1 LEYLV
6 NLKSSCYAL
15 SLSGLLL
22 FSGLMSSSIHADL
35 NLKQK
40 TALDLGTLAKLDNS
54 LLSLYRSVDEP
65 VQANAIAIEPSLKRA
80 LSSLT
85 GTGLIVELVIDPKLA
100 ELERLS
106 EWGVSLQYL
115 SLNGGHASVRLAAPS
130 VLASLAELPWVS
142 QIRSLEPR
150 VLRVGSVTSRAGRAM
165 RADVFSTSKNV
176 DGSGQAIGIISDS
189 FAQTFVMRDSNT
201 TPAIKQAGDL
211 QGSRSQDS
219 GNLPGIVKILR
230 DNVDNGTDEGAA
242 MAELAYDVA
251 PGVDILFHSAGN
263 NRREM
268 ADAISILC
276 SNGQA
281 TVVVDDILFLG
292 ESVYQ
297 DDLPAQAA
305 TACVAG
311 GVPYLTAAGNDGDRA
326 YRKTFSDIGIIDEA
340 GVSRI
345 PTGNDLHNWSSSGN
359 DGFLAVNVA
368 ANSKVYAVLSWNQ
381 PHDSV
386 SSGNGAQIDLD
397 LYATLTDNVS
407 AFNPVSTQFYASSA
421 STQGTTG
428 APAGD
433 AFEFVTLKTGANP
446 QTFYL
451 AVDHFDGRQGDIPQQ
466 AGVPLEFRLLFIG
479 SVTAEYP
486 FNGPAVWGHSM
497 ASNIA
502 SVAAVPWWESPEFA
516 PQRYDTARIDPEPFS
531 SRGGSQTLQFDSNGN
546 YKTESRIA
554 PQFAAPDGSNNT
566 ILGSPSSSAAPE
578 DGETDSFRNF
588 FGTSAAAPNAAAV
601 FALLKQAQPT
611 ASPAQLIRA
620 VQASATDVNGSRSAS
635 GFDDVS
641 GSGLINAEYAAAV
654 LESIVNNEPT
664 PNPNPNPTP
673 NPTPAPAASQG
684 GGGGGSL
691 GILAILAGLLFIRY
705 QKQTPAAPR

>member
-1 LEYLV
+1 MK
-6 NLKSSCYAL
+6 LKCSCYAL

-40 TALDLGTLAKLDNS
+40 TAIELGPLAKLDNS
-54 LLSLYRSVDEP
+54 LLSLYRSVDET

-80 LSSLT
+80 LSSLA
-85 GTGLIVELVIDPKLA
+85 GTGLIVEVVSDPQLA

-115 SLNGGHASVRLAAPS
+115 SRNGGHASVRLAEPS

-142 QIRSLEPR
+142 QIRSPEPR

-189 FAQTFVMRDSNT
+189 FAQTAAMRDSNT
-201 TPAIKQAGDL
+201 TPAIKQAGNL

-219 GNLPGIVKILR
+219 GDLPGIVKILR

-251 PGVDILFHSAGN
+251 PGVDILFHTAGN
-263 NRREM
+263 NRREL

-305 TACVAG
+305 TACVAR

-326 YRKTFSDIGIIDEA
+326 YRKTFSDIGGIDDA
-340 GVSRI
+340 GTTAF
-345 PTGNDLHNWSSSGN
+345 PTGNDLHNWSSSGS

-368 ANSKVYAVLSWNQ
+368 ANSEVFAVLSWNQ

-397 LYATLTDNVS
+397 LYATLADSVS
-407 AFNPVSTQFYASSA
+407 ALNPASTQFYASSA
-421 STQGTTG
+421 NPQGTTG
-428 APAGD
+428 APRGD
-433 AFEFVTLKTGANP
+433 AFEFVTLKTGATP
-446 QTFYL
+446 QTCYL
-451 AVDHFDGRQGDIPQQ
+451 AVDHFDGSQGDIPQQ
-466 AGVPLEFRLLFIG
+466 AGVPLEFRLLFVG
-479 SVTAEYP
+479 RVAAEYP
-486 FNGPAVWGHSM
+486 FNGPSVWGHSM
-497 ASNIA
+497 AVNIA

-516 PQRYDTARIDPEPFS
+516 PQRYDSEGIDPEPFS

-554 PQFAAPDGSNNT
+554 PQFAAPDGNNNT

-578 DGETDSFRNF
+578 DGEPDSFLNF

-641 GSGLINAEYAAAV
+641 GSGLINAEYAATA
-654 LESIVNNEPT
+654 LESIVNNEPI
-664 PNPNPNPTP
+664 PSPTP
-673 NPTPAPAASQG
+673 TPVPAARKG

-691 GILAILAGLLFIRY
+691 AILAMLTGLIFIRRL
-705 QKQTPAAPR
+705 KQRPVSPT

>member
-1 LEYLV
+1 MS
-6 NLKSSCYAL
+6 LKSSCYAL
-15 SLSGLLL
+15 SLCGLLL

-40 TALDLGTLAKLDNS
+40 TALDLGPLAKLDNS

-65 VQANAIAIEPSLKRA
+65 VQANAIAIEPYLKRA
-80 LSSLT
+80 LSSPA

-115 SLNGGHASVRLAAPS
+115 SLSGGHASVRLAAPS

-142 QIRSLEPR
+142 QIRSPEPR
-150 VLRVGSVTSRAGRAM
+150 VLRVGRVTSRAGRAM

-176 DGSGQAIGIISDS
+176 DGSGQGIGIISDS
-189 FAQTFVMRDSNT
+189 FAQTYAMRDINT
-201 TPAIKQAGDL
+201 TPAIKQAGNL
-211 QGSRSQDS
+211 QGSLSQNS
-219 GNLPGIVKILR
+219 GDLPGIVTILR
-230 DNVDNGTDEGAA
+230 DNVDDGTDEGAA

-251 PGVDILFHSAGN
+251 PGVDILFHAAGN

-268 ADAISILC
+268 ADAISTLC
-276 SNGQA
+276 SNDQV

-305 TACVAG
+305 TACVAS

-340 GVSRI
+340 GVSRF
-345 PTGNDLHNWSSSGN
+345 PTGNDLHNWSSSGS

-381 PHDSV
+381 PHGSV

-407 AFNPVSTQFYASSA
+407 ALNPVSRQFYASSA
-421 STQGTTG
+421 NTQGTTG
-428 APAGD
+428 APTGD
-433 AFEFVTLKTGANP
+433 AFEFVTLKTGANL

-451 AVDHFDGRQGDIPQQ
+451 AVDHFDGSQGDIPQQ

-486 FNGPAVWGHSM
+486 FNGPSVWGHSM

-554 PQFAAPDGSNNT
+554 PQFAAPDGNNNT

-578 DGETDSFRNF
+578 DGEPDIYRNF

-601 FALLKQAQPT
+601 FTLLKQAQPA

-654 LESIVNNEPT
+654 LESIVSNEPIPSAT
-664 PNPNPNPTP
+664 PTP
-673 NPTPAPAASQG
+673 DPTPTPAPAASQGG

-705 QKQTPAAPR
+705 QKQTPAAPT